1 MKATLKLRPSTDI
14 REIRDL
20 QAETGE
26 ALTVIVH
33 KGALPL
39 GSFYDIAGSLNLA
52 RKGGCLSMKQLLE
65 ILYNVRVTRE
75 VVNYLKSDLPKLPII
90 DGITEVLVL
99 QKYLEENIDR
109 CILSEDEMA
118 DNASPELKSIRR
130 KKV

>member
-1 MKATLKLRPSTDI
+1 MNEKTFKVLEYEKIIKMLSDQAASEMTRQELLKLRPSTDI

-52 RKGGCLSMKQLLE
+52 R
-65 ILYNVRVTRE
+65 NVVE
-75 VVNYLKSDLPKLPII
+75 K
-90 DGITEVLVL
+90 
-99 QKYLEENIDR
+99 
-109 CILSEDEMA
+109 
-118 DNASPELKSIRR
+118 
-130 KKV
+130 